1 GVENK
6 TGETLTVS
14 NPSAGTWYFLL
25 YGYSAYTDVTLT
37 VNYYSVTDIV
47 LTQVPVNDMDA
58 PFPANFKGR
67 VVDET
72 GVTGIVGLSILAR
85 NPITGITSW
94 LPAKTGASGIFT
106 FSDVIS
112 TEGEHTFDFFF
123 TKMPDTAKGT
133 ASHTVFTKNTS
144 LYTSEFDFSAYL
156 RGTPVELNAT
166 DTLGMQAFLNTSNGW
181 DDEAINPDYRKMW
194 IDKTIGTVQGD
205 TALLDKLDEGLYL
218 FLYGVEGAG
227 AGNDTAT
234 ASGVPVSGLSPVPFI
249 VHVDDADKASVLAN
263 LQLMGVIDGTTEA
276 EIVAG
281 KAGVIAIASFSDT
294 DGNKDISLSAS
305 EQLTLLSNIAKNVSV
320 NPGADGK
327 YSDVITKAV
336 EVTVG
341 DRKINVITSSFVPD
355 TTDTR

>member
-37 VNYYSVTDIV
+37 VNYYSATDIV
-47 LTQVPVNDMDA
+47 LTQVPANDMAA
-58 PFPANFKGR
+58 PFTANFRGR

-72 GVTGIVGLSILAR
+72 GVTGIGGLSIQVR

-94 LPAKTGASGIFT
+94 LPAKTDASGFFT
-106 FSDVIS
+106 CPATIS

-123 TKMPDTAKGT
+123 NTMPDTAKGT

-144 LYTSEFDFSAYL
+144 LHASDFDFSAYL
-156 RGTPVELNAT
+156 RATTVELNAA

-205 TALLDKLDEGLYL
+205 TALLGKLDEGLYL
-218 FLYGVEGAG
+218 FFYGVEGAG

-234 ASGVPVSGLSPVPFI
+234 VSGIPVSGLSPVPFI
-249 VHVDDADKASVLAN
+249 VHVEDSEKATVLGNLLDMGIVDDS
-263 LQLMGVIDGTTEA
+263 TRA
-276 EIVAG
+276 EIIAG
-281 KAGVIAIASFSDT
+281 KTGVIAVASLDSADAGKDIFLSAYEQLNLLYNIA
-294 DGNKDISLSAS
+294 NKDAS
-305 EQLTLLSNIAKNVSV
+305 VVFVE
-320 NPGADGK
+320 DGK
-327 YSDVITKAV
+327 YSDVLAGKFR
-336 EVTVG
+336 VTTAG
-341 DRKINVITSSFVPD
+341 DREINVIVSSFVPNP
-355 TTDTR
+355 